1 MTATCG
7 EMATPSAPT
16 ARAAAVARDGLRKRV
31 TQPALSV
38 TTVETAE
45 LADRTVP
52 IRAGGKP
59 LLARYSGKKARQA
72 VEDHSRTKLS
82 ISATCMPRVRISRRA
97 VPKPAAPAACVR
109 LPAAA
114 DPSG

>member
-1 MTATCG
+1 MTARWG
-7 EMATPSAPT
+7 EIAIPSAP
-16 ARAAAVARDGLRKRV
+16 RASAVAVARAGLRKRV

-45 LADRTVP
+45 LADSTVP
-52 IRAGGKP
+52 MSAGGKP

-82 ISATCMPRVRISRRA
+82 ISATCMPRVRMRRRA
-97 VPKPAAPAACVR
+97 VPKPAAPAACDR
-109 LPAAA
+109 LGPAS
-114 DPSG
+114 DPL